1 MVLHSRILDVK
12 FPQIEAFSVELNE
25 RLPGNVI
32 TLLRGLGFRTCHLLP
47 FCKRVS
53 MYSTTWKPLA
63 FRVARHVAGD
73 AKSRLNHKLKKS
85 GRHDSN
91 VRPPAPKAG
100 ALARLSYAPIHIGET
115 TTPTK
120 RYVGKDASVI
130 PSMIE
135 ECVR

>member
-1 MVLHSRILDVK
+1 
-12 FPQIEAFSVELNE
+12 
-25 RLPGNVI
+25 
-32 TLLRGLGFRTCHLLP
+32 
-47 FCKRVS
+47 

-115 TTPTK
+115 PTPAN
-120 RYVGKDASVI
+120 RYVGKDVSVTSSI
-130 PSMIE
+130 NE
-135 ECVR
+135 ERVD